1 MDAPGGAA
9 ISRDEDLIADAF
21 LTVAVGTAAGL
32 RARRFAEEA
41 LLIFRRGD
49 RSGTVHGL
57 VERIDDFVHPGDH
70 DDLARTE
77 HDGSNA
83 VSLTVDIH
91 QFSRKA
97 DGIRAR
103 QEEIG
108 REAVVGRLLPLGIR
122 LHALAV
128 DDAPRA
134 VPQACCRPIWSAE
147 RAPPQPTREP
157 WGISRSAAASAEVR
171 FGQ

>member
-21 LTVAVGTAAGL
+21 LTVAVGAAAGL

-57 VERIDDFVHPGDH
+57 VERIDDLVHPGDH

-77 HDGSNA
+77 HNGSAIRDVQIKSITPGVINL
-83 VSLTVDIH
+83 SL
-91 QFSRKA
+91 
-97 DGIRAR
+97 
-103 QEEIG
+103 
-108 REAVVGRLLPLGIR
+108 
-122 LHALAV
+122 
-128 DDAPRA
+128 
-134 VPQACCRPIWSAE
+134 
-147 RAPPQPTREP
+147 
-157 WGISRSAAASAEVR
+157 
-171 FGQ
+171 